1 MAQVPDFPQSFGS
14 KRVQIALVTGP
25 ASYTQVTTGSPPT
38 GGQKLNAS
46 DYGLKWIDMA
56 IPMASDDGQYELSIT
71 PATNVA
77 TAPGSV
83 IAVWK
88 VAHTGAEVAGSTN
101 LSARTV
107 RVFLIGN

>member
-46 DYGLKWIDMA
+46 DYGLKWIDFA
-56 IPMASDDGQYELSIT
+56 IPMVSDDGQYELAIT
-71 PATNVA
+71 PATAVA
-77 TAPGSV
+77 MAPSAV

-88 VAHTGAEVAGSTN
+88 VAHTGAEVSGSTN

-107 RVFLIGN
+107 KVFLIGN